1 MQFATDFIT
10 NSTKSG
16 TKFFLY
22 LAWNH
27 VHVPDFA
34 TAEFCNSSI
43 RGRYGDALKELDH
56 SIGRVLKAVKAA
68 GVDDDTIIFFTSDNG
83 PVRACVRAPPPVRS
97 QQPAPGTSALW
108 LAVSGCRA
116 QDSCSLALCLARHRS
131 LPHITRPLSHSSR
144 PLQ

>member
-1 MQFATDFIT
+1 VQFATDFIT

-56 SIGRVLKAVKAA
+56 SIGRVLKAVKVA

-83 PVRACVRAPPPVRS
+83 PVRVCVR
-97 QQPAPGTSALW
+97 L
-108 LAVSGCRA
+108 
-116 QDSCSLALCLARHRS
+116 
-131 LPHITRPLSHSSR
+131 RPCAHSSR
-144 PLQ
+144 HQAPARCGWRLAVAGRRTAVRSRFV